1 MMMCTMEITEDGGCL
16 YGGYCEIVW
25 RKGGYLMLN
34 DELAFLH
41 SVYSPNIL
49 NYNPAFC
56 FRYIQNYNC
65 SQKQLQMESKMTN
78 VRFSYEGCCISTYGL
93 FTLKGIIQGRE
104 VNIVISMTQDENSI
118 NINLANQLFISE
130 HNISEKTNI
139 FCKRQYEI
147 KDLQV
152 TIDDYEYIS
161 QFNVTT
167 MYREEIDI
175 IIGLPWFKSLGTF
188 ILNIEKKFVTFPYK
202 KKMMTLQ
209 DITMRSKSITPSSKD
224 FKDISKVIL
233 PDNQN
238 SISKMQKEYDEVIA
252 DKNQEI
258 SRLKNHSEKLLTQIK
273 KSRDTKQRV
282 QELEQENQ
290 DLGKKLSGND
300 EEASRLKNLN
310 KKLLEQIKK
319 MKDEK
324 PENRNIINKVG
335 KSEDEEEISRLRV
348 HNQNLL
354 TQIKKLKHDKKTL
367 QEKLDRKTSL
377 VDKETMTDPINL
389 TTQKEANPA
398 DVKKFSNV
406 EVQTSQRYEENSIP
420 KVNQEKATSI
430 RSKDQVARMPY
441 RHPNHKSRYFNQSM
455 YQQKQITAMSK
466 NITSTTSAGQN
477 RSYHGSRNVSS
488 SFQEPYKN
496 PNPQKIELGWADSFT
511 IRQFCS
517 ALRRSY
523 RLRSSTITNSIM
535 KKHETIITS

>member
-1 MMMCTMEITEDGGCL
+1 
-16 YGGYCEIVW
+16 
-25 RKGGYLMLN
+25 
-34 DELAFLH
+34 
-41 SVYSPNIL
+41 
-49 NYNPAFC
+49 
-56 FRYIQNYNC
+56 
-65 SQKQLQMESKMTN
+65 MESKMTN
-78 VRFSYEGCCISTYGL
+78 ERFSYEGCRISTYGL

-104 VNIVISMTQDENSI
+104 VNIVISMTQDDNSI

-167 MYREEIDI
+167 MFQEEIDI
-175 IIGLPWFKSLGTF
+175 ILGLHWLTKLGTF
-188 ILNIEKKFVTFPYK
+188 ILNMEKKFVTFPYK

-290 DLGKKLSGND
+290 DLGKKLSGKD

-310 KKLLEQIKK
+310 QNLLEQIKK

-335 KSEDEEEISRLRV
+335 KSEDEEELSHLRV

-389 TTQKEANPA
+389 TTQKDANPA

-406 EVQTSQRYEENSIP
+406 EVQTSHRYEEDSNP
-420 KVNQEKATSI
+420 KVNQEKDASI
-430 RSKDQVARMPY
+430 RNKDQVARMPY
-441 RHPNHKSRYFNQSM
+441 RHPNHKNRYFSQSM

-477 RSYHGSRNVSS
+477 RSYQGSRNVSS

>member
-1 MMMCTMEITEDGGCL
+1 
-16 YGGYCEIVW
+16 
-25 RKGGYLMLN
+25 
-34 DELAFLH
+34 
-41 SVYSPNIL
+41 
-49 NYNPAFC
+49 
-56 FRYIQNYNC
+56 
-65 SQKQLQMESKMTN
+65 MESKMTN
-78 VRFSYEGCCISTYGL
+78 IRFSYEGCCISTYGL

-118 NINLANQLFISE
+118 NINLANQLIISE

-147 KDLQV
+147 KDFQV

-233 PDNQN
+233 PNNQN
-238 SISKMQKEYDEVIA
+238 SISKMQKEYDEVIV

-273 KSRDTKQRV
+273 KSRDTKKRV

-310 KKLLEQIKK
+310 
-319 MKDEK
+319 
-324 PENRNIINKVG
+324 
-335 KSEDEEEISRLRV
+335 
-348 HNQNLL
+348 QNLL
-354 TQIKKLKHDKKTL
+354 
-367 QEKLDRKTSL
+367 E
-377 VDKETMTDPINL
+377 
-389 TTQKEANPA
+389 
-398 DVKKFSNV
+398 
-406 EVQTSQRYEENSIP
+406 
-420 KVNQEKATSI
+420 
-430 RSKDQVARMPY
+430 
-441 RHPNHKSRYFNQSM
+441 
-455 YQQKQITAMSK
+455 
-466 NITSTTSAGQN
+466 
-477 RSYHGSRNVSS
+477 
-488 SFQEPYKN
+488 
-496 PNPQKIELGWADSFT
+496 
-511 IRQFCS
+511 
-517 ALRRSY
+517 
-523 RLRSSTITNSIM
+523 
-535 KKHETIITS
+535 